1 MSKEKKVAVNFAVAA
16 AIGLTV
22 YLAGQLLL
30 ALMVV
35 KGWVAETSA
44 GPAQILLGGA
54 GTFLSG
60 LWASKKVPV
69 GPLTAALA
77 VAGIMVMTLVAVGM
91 LCYEELAS
99 VSHLIVRLGIM
110 TVGALLGGLAG
121 ATGIGSS
128 RKKQPRRKGK
138 RKF

>member
-1 MSKEKKVAVNFAVAA
+1 MSKEKKVAVNFAVAV

-54 GTFLSG
+54 GDVSEWFVG
-60 LWASKKVPV
+60 IKK
-69 GPLTAALA
+69 GSC
-77 VAGIMVMTLVAVGM
+77 G
-91 LCYEELAS
+91 
-99 VSHLIVRLGIM
+99 
-110 TVGALLGGLAG
+110 TVDGSTGGGRDHGHDSCGTGDALL
-121 ATGIGSS
+121 
-128 RKKQPRRKGK
+128 
-138 RKF
+138 